1 MKLYLTNETNP
12 YYNLAAEEYL
22 LRRSDDDIFM
32 LWQNEPSVIIGKNQ
46 DLYQEVR
53 PEILEKRG
61 IHVARRITGGGAVY
75 HDLGNVNYSF
85 LTSDSRAKIL
95 DFAFF
100 TEPIRKALRELG
112 LETSLSGRNDLL
124 VKMARSGTPSFP
136 ETRKRRRSTGSFI
149 TGRSCS
155 IRIFRFFRRY

>member
-32 LWQNEPSVIIGKNQ
+32 LWQNEPSVIIRKNQ

-75 HDLGNVNYSF
+75 HDLGNVDYSF

-112 LETSLSGRNDLL
+112 LETSLSGRN
-124 VKMARSGTPSFP
+124 RGTSASSASWPNTWPMS
-136 ETRKRRRSTGSFI
+136 RRNSDPT
-149 TGRSCS
+149 CS
-155 IRIFRFFRRY
+155 II